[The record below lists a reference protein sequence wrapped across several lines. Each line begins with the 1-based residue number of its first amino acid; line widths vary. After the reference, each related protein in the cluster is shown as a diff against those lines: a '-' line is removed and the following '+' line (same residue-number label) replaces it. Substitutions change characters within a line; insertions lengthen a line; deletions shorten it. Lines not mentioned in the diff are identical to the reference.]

1 MSLNFN
7 YQVKKSSKAR
17 SIKISIDAKG
27 KILVTAPK
35 LYPNLLIDKFLK
47 QQEPWV
53 LRKQAEVAKL
63 QVKIK
68 KNEIYIFGEKYQ
80 ILVEVNPKQR
90 PGLSIHDQQVII
102 TQLSASSYQTKLERF
117 LKNTATKY
125 LSQKTA
131 ILGKKMKIDYQKIGI
146 RQQKSRWGSCSS
158 QGNLNFNWRLVHY
171 PPEIINYVII
181 HELAHRQEANHSKNF
196 WQLVAKYDPD
206 YKKHKN
212 ALKKRLYN

>member
-1 MSLNFN
+1 VSLNFN

>member
-7 YQVKKSSKAR
+7 YQLKKSTRSR
-17 SIKISIDAKG
+17 SIRINIDNQG
-27 KILVTAPK
+27 TVLVTAPN
-35 LYPNLLIDKFLK
+35 LYPNFLIDKFLK
-47 QQEPWV
+47 QQEAWV
-53 LRKQAEVAKL
+53 IKKQAEVAKL

-68 KNEIYIFGEKYQ
+68 HNETYIFGQKYQ
-80 ILVEVNPKQR
+80 IVLEINPKKR
-90 PGLSIHDQQVII
+90 PEIISKDQQIII
-102 TQLSASSYQTKLERF
+102 TQLSTGAYQKKLESF
-117 LKNTATKY
+117 LKNTAIKY
-125 LSQKTA
+125 LTQKTA
-131 ILGKKMKIDYQKIGI
+131 ILAKKMKIDYQKITI

-158 QGNLNFNWRLVHY
+158 RGNLNFNWRLVHY

-181 HELAHRQEANHSKNF
+181 HELAHRLQANHSRQF

>member
-181 HELAHRQEANHSKNF
+181 HELAHCQEANHSKNF